1 MILFY
6 DNNIITN
13 NQKIKIMKL
22 MMDIGCYSLSILRTE
37 ISLFMNQQRM
47 NIWIVQKLFT
57 IQSEKYDLQH
67 MMTQLQY
74 KKFHSQKSSFDYRL
88 FVAEFTAQWLSGKDI
103 TKLNSLKKI

>member
-1 MILFY
+1 
-6 DNNIITN
+6 
-13 NQKIKIMKL
+13 
-22 MMDIGCYSLSILRTE
+22 
-37 ISLFMNQQRM
+37 
-47 NIWIVQKLFT
+47 
-57 IQSEKYDLQH
+57 